1 MSYVPISIATE
12 SQYRQSQQR
21 QQREQHSAPD
31 DSPPRDSTFHPEDWK
46 ILSKFWY
53 PVAFSSDLTDKPIA
67 VRLLD
72 ERLVAYRAEGR
83 VVIAK
88 DMCAHRG
95 VPLSLGWVEG
105 ENIVCPYH
113 GLRYGPDGKCRHIP
127 SQPDG
132 HISERLKICMY
143 PAQERYGLIWTSL
156 GGGHE
161 AFPEF
166 PAWDNPDFQQILPP
180 SIDIAASA
188 GRQVEGFIDV
198 AHFAWIHEATFADR
212 DNPFVPQYTAER
224 TERGMHAEYISTVS
238 NFPKRMQHRAPADYL
253 WRRVFNIELPFTASL
268 TVDFP
273 EGGVLSIL
281 NAASP
286 VSARST
292 RLFVPIARN
301 FDKDQPLQ
309 EVYDFNRQIFEEDRA
324 IVETQRPD
332 DLPLDRGVEA
342 HILADRSSG
351 AYRRAMSLLGLG
363 SAYSG

>member
-1 MSYVPISIATE
+1 MSYVPIPIKSTAPTE
-12 SQYRQSQQR
+12 R
-21 QQREQHSAPD
+21 HGPT
-31 DSPPRDSTFHPEDWK
+31 PPRDCTFHPDDWA
-46 ILSKFWY
+46 ILSRFWY
-53 PVAFSSDLTDKPIA
+53 PLAFSSDVGDKPLA

-72 ERLVAYRAEGR
+72 ERLVVYRAAGR
-83 VVIAK
+83 LVVAK

-113 GLRYGPDGKCRHIP
+113 GLSYGPDGKCNKIP

-132 HISERLKICMY
+132 HISEKLKICTY
-143 PAQERYGLIWTSL
+143 PAEERYGLIWTSL
-156 GGGHE
+156 AGGYE
-161 AFPEF
+161 PFPVM
-166 PAWDNPDFQQILPP
+166 PTWDDPDFQQILPP
-180 SIDIAASA
+180 SIDIGASA

-212 DNPFVPQYTAER
+212 SNPFVPQYTAER
-224 TERGMHAEYISTVS
+224 TDTGMHAEYVSSVS
-238 NFPKRMQHRAPADYL
+238 NFPKRMQHRAPADFL
-253 WRRVFNIELPFTASL
+253 WRRVFDIELPFTARL

-273 EGGVLSIL
+273 EGGKLQIL
-281 NAASP
+281 NAACP
-286 VSARST
+286 VSARET
-292 RLFVPIARN
+292 RLFVPITRN

-332 DLPLDRGVEA
+332 DLPLDKGTEA

-363 SAYSG
+363 AAYSA